1 MCSRSMR
8 SLDDNRA
15 GLRPNLDPRTA
26 GLLGWVQPTLHPF
39 LELNTRFYARM
50 REFEGRRET
59 DVLNSAMGFAMPK
72 KAKKAGKKKK
82 KR

>member
-1 MCSRSMR
+1 
-8 SLDDNRA
+8 
-15 GLRPNLDPRTA
+15 
-26 GLLGWVQPTLHPF
+26 
-39 LELNTRFYARM
+39 M